1 MVIVEEGAAGGLIG
15 CPIRALRPSQTP
27 GAIPN
32 LLSARKSPM
41 VAETTPREDL
51 HYRIRWQTSLL
62 NWNDFECW
70 ADLPAWVT
78 PVLEDALELR
88 SWPFQWGDFEYR
100 VLPEPSVVNLVTGA
114 VRRLQRVAVLHP

>member
-1 MVIVEEGAAGGLIG
+1 
-15 CPIRALRPSQTP
+15 
-27 GAIPN
+27 
-32 LLSARKSPM
+32 M

-62 NWNDFECW
+62 NWNDFDCW